1 MYDIGV
7 SMCFASILNSNNKTH
22 EIVFSELCQ
31 VPNFFSLF
39 REKWYGLLFS
49 QLFNS
54 KKSNLV
60 LCVFYPNSEVP
71 WLGPISYLG
80 TKQPAVMADPR
91 VAQQT
96 TPGDLFPIGPPRPPS
111 FSSPSNL
118 LWAKETVLQVCN
130 TQTVHRFRSLPLSF
144 YLKKDFV
151 VYSITSV
158 FVYLLQADVS
168 KVVRYSRKLPD
179 KESSLVK
186 VRGHSDTMGCNHSH
200 C

>member
-1 MYDIGV
+1 MVYTT
-7 SMCFASILNSNNKTH
+7 KK
-22 EIVFSELCQ
+22 
-31 VPNFFSLF
+31 FFF

-96 TPGDLFPIGPPRPPS
+96 TPGDMFPVGPPRPPS
-111 FSSPSNL
+111 FSSPTNL
-118 LWAKETVLQVCN
+118 LWAKETVLQVCIHAHVYL
-130 TQTVHRFRSLPLSF
+130 QYKPFCSLPLF
-144 YLKKDFV
+144 LCLKD
-151 VYSITSV
+151 I
-158 FVYLLQADVS
+158 L
-168 KVVRYSRKLPD
+168 
-179 KESSLVK
+179 
-186 VRGHSDTMGCNHSH
+186 
-200 C
+200 